1 MDYNDDNDGH
11 EDFDDDDYD
20 YGITW
25 IESEQSVRDELL
37 THIFPPLTWRIIS
50 TLSRAMLKLY

>member
-37 THIFPPLTWRIIS
+37 THIFPPLT
-50 TLSRAMLKLY
+50 